1 MTDRATCPWLI
12 LDKCR
17 LGSTSILPPW
27 PLTRKAVDERDGAW
41 MGFCSE
47 CGRSAL
53 WDSCV
58 WSWVSSP
65 ECVCSMNYTC
75 GETSQPGAT
84 TPEPFLR
91 SLVSASALWGS
102 VILAVRP
109 RWLHVQTHSHGIT
122 DLTVRC
128 TPHEGKSVCGD
139 QVFPA
144 LIRSTELSGLRL
156 SWQCAVNGSYFAEFF
171 FLLLLFCASVK
182 STF

>member
-1 MTDRATCPWLI
+1 MKGTVREWDSAL
-12 LDKCR
+12 
-17 LGSTSILPPW
+17 S
-27 PLTRKAVDERDGAW
+27 
-41 MGFCSE
+41 SE
-47 CGRSAL
+47 CGRAAL
-53 WDSCV
+53 WGSCV
-58 WSWVSSP
+58 KLSLFTQVCV
-65 ECVCSMNYTC
+65 CVCSMNYTC

-102 VILAVRP
+102 VILTVRP

-144 LIRSTELSGLRL
+144 LIRRTELSGLRL